1 MRTFEFVSVLL
12 SLVVSLA
19 LAHLLTAV
27 ARMLVAK
34 EMKFSFVLAG
44 WIAVAFFTCIDIW
57 FSLWHAR
64 EAPEWS
70 LGYVMLWLLAATFI
84 YLFAWVVVPEGKLD
98 GVDLRAY
105 HNEHRRKYLPLYA
118 GYVVVGVAINAT
130 VAAFQDLISWQVV
143 IWFAPIV
150 VAWIWPNR
158 WVQLGALT
166 AQWLMIADYAS
177 TFLGTF

>member
-1 MRTFEFVSVLL
+1 MTTFEFVSVLL

-19 LAHLLTAV
+19 LAHLLTAI

-44 WIAVAFFTCIDIW
+44 WMGLALFTCVDIW

-64 EAPEWS
+64 DTVEWS
-70 LGYVMLWLLAATFI
+70 LGYIVLWLLAATVT

-105 HNEHRRKYLPLYA
+105 HDENRRKYLPLYG
-118 GYVVVGVAINAT
+118 GYVLVGVAINST
-130 VAAFQDLISWQVV
+130 VEAFQILTSWQVV
-143 IWFAPIV
+143 IWFVPIA
-150 VAWIWPNR
+150 VAWIWRNR
-158 WVQLGALT
+158 WAQFAALALQWAMTLQYAVQ
-166 AQWLMIADYAS
+166 
-177 TFLGTF
+177 FLGSL

>member
-1 MRTFEFVSVLL
+1 MTTFEFVSVLL

-19 LAHLLTAV
+19 LAHLLTAI

-34 EMKFSFVLAG
+34 EMKFSFALAG
-44 WIAVAFFTCIDIW
+44 WIGIALFVCIDIW

-70 LGYVMLWLLAATFI
+70 LGYVLLWLLAATFI
-84 YLFAWVVVPEGKLD
+84 YLFSWVVVPEGKLD

-105 HNEHRRKYLPLYA
+105 HLEYRRRYLPLYA
-118 GYVVVGVAINAT
+118 GYVLTGIAINST
-130 VAAFQDLISWQVV
+130 VSAFQDLISWQVV

-150 VAWIWPNR
+150 VAWIWPNK
-158 WVQLGALT
+158 WAQFGALI
-166 AQWLMIADYAS
+166 AQWVMIGQYAVS
-177 TFLGTF
+177 FLGTF

>member
-1 MRTFEFVSVLL
+1 MTTFEFVSVLL

-34 EMKFSFVLAG
+34 EMEFSFLQAG
-44 WIAVAFFTCIDIW
+44 WMGIALFICVDIW

-64 EAPEWS
+64 ETPEWS
-70 LGYVMLWLLAATFI
+70 LGYITLWLLAAIMT

-105 HNEHRRKYLPLYA
+105 HYENRARYLPLYG
-118 GYVVVGVAINAT
+118 GYILVGAALNST
-130 VAAFQDLISWQVV
+130 VEAFQVLTSWQVV
-143 IWFAPIV
+143 IWFVPVAM
-150 VAWIWPNR
+150 AWIWRNK
-158 WVQLGALT
+158 WVQIAAL
-166 AQWLMIADYAS
+166 AMQWAMTLQYAVQ
-177 TFLGTF
+177 FLGSL

>member
-1 MRTFEFVSVLL
+1 MTTFEFVSVLL

-19 LAHLLTAV
+19 LAHLLTAI

-44 WIAVAFFTCIDIW
+44 WMALALFTCIDIW

-64 EAPEWS
+64 ETHVWS
-70 LGYVMLWLLAATFI
+70 LGYILLWLLAATVT

-105 HNEHRRKYLPLYA
+105 HYENRRKYLPLYA
-118 GYVVVGVAINAT
+118 AYILVGSVINST
-130 VAAFQDLISWQVV
+130 IDAFAMLTSWQVI
-143 IWFAPIV
+143 IWFVPMIA
-150 VAWIWPNR
+150 AWIWSNK
-158 WVQLGALT
+158 WVQIAVLVLM
-166 AQWLMIADYAS
+166 WLMLGQYAVV
-177 TFLGTF
+177 FLGSL